1 MNIKGI
7 FLSMLVA
14 LSAMQ
19 MTSTPAEARH
29 RGAAIAAGA
38 IFLGL
43 AIAGAAAAHDHEYRY
58 REHHHHRSDCDRH
71 GCYYYD
77 RYDNEHYRGD
87 RIYREH
93 DRPWHRHN

>member
-1 MNIKGI
+1 MNIKGL

-19 MTSTPAEARH
+19 MTSAPAEAGH

-43 AIAGAAAAHDHEYRY
+43 AIAGAAAHDHGHR
-58 REHHHHRSDCDRH
+58 HHHHRRHRGDCDRH

-77 RYDNEHYRGD
+77 RYGNEHYRGD
-87 RIYREH
+87 RIYREY
-93 DRPWHRHN
+93 DRHWHRHH